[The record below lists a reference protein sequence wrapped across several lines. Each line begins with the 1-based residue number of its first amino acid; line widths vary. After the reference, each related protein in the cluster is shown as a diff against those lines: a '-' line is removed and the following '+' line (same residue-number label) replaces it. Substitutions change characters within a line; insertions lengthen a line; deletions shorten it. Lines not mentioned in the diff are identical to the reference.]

1 MRRGAVQGTKERDSW
16 RPRKEREGGNDWRG
30 GRRLRR
36 RGERETEAALKSWAG
51 CQNPASVPPGLVLIR
66 TERDASGPSAL
77 QLPVILTITL
87 VSRPIFPQPRGG
99 RVADFVEN
107 ANRCVHSAAF
117 VWQREFYRSAAH
129 CNRSSPKFAS
139 RRSEHRMLLF
149 INRLRPEALGSGV
162 VVLPARCR
170 AKAVVTWRSKGG
182 SRSGVTR
189 LSSFLT
195 DHPR

>member
-1 MRRGAVQGTKERDSW
+1 MRQGHQRFSFRSFSQSPSSADQSFPSLVAEELQMLW
-16 RPRKEREGGNDWRG
+16 RM
-30 GRRLRR
+30 
-36 RGERETEAALKSWAG
+36 
-51 CQNPASVPPGLVLIR
+51 R
-66 TERDASGPSAL
+66 T
-77 QLPVILTITL
+77 
-87 VSRPIFPQPRGG
+87 
-99 RVADFVEN
+99 
-107 ANRCVHSAAF
+107 RCVHSAAF
-117 VWQREFYRSAAH
+117 VWQREFYRSAVH

-149 INRLRPEALGSGV
+149 INRLRPEGLGSGV
-162 VVLPARCR
+162 VVLSARCR